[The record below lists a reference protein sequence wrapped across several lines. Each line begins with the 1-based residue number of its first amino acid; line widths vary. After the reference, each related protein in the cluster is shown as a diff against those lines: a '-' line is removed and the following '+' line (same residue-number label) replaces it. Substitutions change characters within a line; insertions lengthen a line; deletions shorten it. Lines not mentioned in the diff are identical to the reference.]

1 VKIRVLFTKSFLCE
15 ILQFILIIYHNARDF
30 LLLPRVLLLNDM
42 SREQEKFIEL
52 LKPVYGGLLRYCRA
66 MCKNGRGDEAE
77 DILQNTLLKGI
88 TKFGSLADESKFKSW
103 IFTIATREY
112 ISNVRN
118 HFWKR
123 FIQSDTAAEE
133 KWLYEIYDRDEKDYE
148 KSLLFTALSE
158 LSPKER
164 SAILLFE
171 IANFS
176 IEEITEMQSERSVSA
191 VKSRLS
197 RCREKLRKRI
207 SELEKSGTDVSA
219 GREVN
224 LETET
229 IRIISELKQKGETPD
244 GQVLG

>member
-1 VKIRVLFTKSFLCE
+1 
-15 ILQFILIIYHNARDF
+15 
-30 LLLPRVLLLNDM
+30 M

-52 LKPVYGGLLRYCRA
+52 LKPVYGELLRYCRA
-66 MCKNGRGDEAE
+66 MCKNGKGDEAE
-77 DILQNTLLKGI
+77 DVLQNTLLKGI
-88 TKFGSLADESKFKSW
+88 TKFGSLSDESKFKSW

-123 FIQSDTAAEE
+123 FVPSDTARDE
-133 KWLYEIYDRDEKDYE
+133 KWLYDIYDRDEKDHD
-148 KSLLFTALSE
+148 KSLLFSAMSE
-158 LSPKER
+158 LNPKER

-171 IANFS
+171 IAGFS
-176 IEEITEMQSERSVSA
+176 IEEIAAMQGERSVSA

-197 RCREKLRKRI
+197 RCRKKLRRRI
-207 SELEKSGTDVSA
+207 SELEKTGRWATA
-219 GREVN
+219 GREVS

-229 IRIISELKQKGETPD
+229 VRIVSELKQKGETPD

>member
-1 VKIRVLFTKSFLCE
+1 
-15 ILQFILIIYHNARDF
+15 
-30 LLLPRVLLLNDM
+30 M

-52 LKPVYGGLLRYCRA
+52 LKPVYGELLRYCRA
-66 MCKNGRGDEAE
+66 MCKNGKGDEAE
-77 DILQNTLLKGI
+77 DVLQNTLLKGI
-88 TKFGSLADESKFKSW
+88 TKFSSLSDESKFKSW

-123 FIQSDTAAEE
+123 FVPSDAARDE
-133 KWLYEIYDRDEKDYE
+133 KWLYDIYDRDEKDHD
-148 KSLLFTALSE
+148 KSLLFSALSE
-158 LSPKER
+158 LNPKER

-171 IANFS
+171 IAGFS
-176 IEEITEMQSERSVSA
+176 IEEITAMQGERSVSA

-197 RCREKLRKRI
+197 RCREKLRRRI
-207 SELEKSGTDVSA
+207 SELEKTGGWAPA
-219 GREVN
+219 GREVS

-229 IRIISELKQKGETPD
+229 VRIVSELKQKGETPD

>member
-1 VKIRVLFTKSFLCE
+1 M
-15 ILQFILIIYHNARDF
+15 
-30 LLLPRVLLLNDM
+30 LLPHVLYVNDM

-52 LKPVYGGLLRYCRA
+52 LKPVYGDLLRYCRA
-66 MCKNGRGDEAE
+66 MCRNGNADEAE
-77 DILQNTLLKGI
+77 DILQNTLLKGV
-88 TKFGSLADESKFKSW
+88 TKFGSLSDESKFKSW
-103 IFTIATREY
+103 VFTIATREY
-112 ISNVRN
+112 ISNLRN

-123 FIQSDTAAEE
+123 FVPSDSARDD

-148 KSLLFTALSE
+148 KSLLFTALLE

-171 IANFS
+171 IAGFS
-176 IEEITEMQSERSVSA
+176 IEEITAMQGERSVSA

-197 RCREKLRKRI
+197 RCREKLRRKI
-207 SELEKSGTDVSA
+207 SSLEKSGGEMPA
-219 GREVN
+219 GRKDN

-229 IRIISELKQKGETPD
+229 VRIISELKQKGETPD

>member
-1 VKIRVLFTKSFLCE
+1 M
-15 ILQFILIIYHNARDF
+15 
-30 LLLPRVLLLNDM
+30 LLPRVLLLNDM

-88 TKFGSLADESKFKSW
+88 TKLGSLSDESKFKSW

-123 FIQSDTAAEE
+123 FVPSDTAEEE
-133 KWLYEIYDRDEKDYE
+133 KWLYDIYDRDEKDYE
-148 KSLLFTALSE
+148 KSLLFTALSG

-171 IANFS
+171 IAGFS
-176 IEEITEMQSERSVSA
+176 IEEITEMQNERSVSA

-207 SELEKSGTDVSA
+207 SELEKSGGEMPA
-219 GREVN
+219 GREDN

-229 IRIISELKQKGETPD
+229 VRIISELKRKGETPD